1 LRAFLLGAVLMTDRL
16 FRTLRGRLLAI
27 IVVEAIPALAVQVYS
42 LHRQEEV
49 EAEANR
55 TLHTA
60 AITQAFALDELFNR
74 VIRVL
79 VAVSHFQSV
88 YMLDSLGTLAAF
100 SALSKE
106 SPDYAEIAVFLPNG
120 QLLAGNTHFRDDD
133 DENEDKKAAHSF

>member
-1 LRAFLLGAVLMTDRL
+1 MIDRL
-16 FRTLRGRLLAI
+16 FRTLRARLLAI
-27 IVVEAIPALAVQVYS
+27 IVVAAIPALAVQVYS

-60 AITQAFALDELFNR
+60 ARTQAFALDELFNR

-88 YMLDSLGTLAAF
+88 YMLDSLGTLAAL

-133 DENEDKKAAHSF
+133 DENEDKKAAHSS